1 MSSFTLKILAII
13 FMTID
18 HIGFILFP
26 KIDILRVI
34 GRIAF
39 PIFAFQVGISF
50 ENTKNKEKYI
60 LRMLIFTIISQIPFH
75 IFLQTVSPG
84 YPHLVNT
91 GATLTCG
98 ILALYCLEKFENKI
112 LKYASTLLVILL
124 GVFIPIDYGWLG
136 ILMIIVLSYFKKDK
150 LFASVSF
157 ATLVSIN
164 CIVKNSSF
172 NLPEIIALIPILL
185 YNGKKG
191 PNVKYLFYIFYPLH
205 LIILVIIKS
214 ILQIN

>member
-18 HIGFILFP
+18 HVGFILFP
-26 KIDILRVI
+26 KINILRVI
-34 GRIAF
+34 GRISF
-39 PIFAFQVGISF
+39 PIFAFQTGISF
-50 ENTKNKEKYI
+50 EKTKNKEKYI
-60 LRMLIFTIISQIPFH
+60 LRMLIFTIFSQIPFN
-75 IFLQTVSPG
+75 IAIQAGAPG
-84 YPHLVNT
+84 YPHFLNI

-112 LKYASTLLVILL
+112 LKYTSTLLVILL
-124 GVFIPIDYGWLG
+124 GVFIPMDYGWIG
-136 ILMIIVLSYFKKDK
+136 ILTIIVLHYFKKDK

-205 LIILVIIKS
+205 LIILVIMKS